1 MVPDWRENM
10 NMITINLEKKQKEPI
25 YQQLYNYIKGEIL
38 NGNYSYKTKLPSKRQ
53 LSAYLQCS
61 QNTVQ
66 NAYHQLI
73 SEGYI
78 ISKAKSGF
86 YVCKLEGI
94 IDLGKDLEDV
104 PSHSKSKSWAKYDF
118 SHHGVDFESFPFTQW
133 RKITREVINE
143 DDETLLKSGDPQ
155 GDISLRTS
163 ISKYLHQSRGVK
175 CSPSQIIVSSGTE
188 FLLQLLIQL
197 FDRDCIYALESPGYE
212 KLSMIFKSNHASYKS
227 VSLDKKG
234 MIPLKLEQSGADIA
248 CISPSHQ
255 FPTGNIMPVSRR
267 IKLLNWANEKEGRY
281 IIEDDYDSEFKY
293 SGKPI
298 PSLQSLDIG
307 GKVIYMGTFSK
318 SLTPALRISYMVLP
332 DKLLKTYKNNLDFYI
347 CPVSTFQQKTL
358 YSFINEGHFGRH
370 LNKMRNVY
378 KRKREILVSEIKKQL
393 PYAEISGAKV
403 GLHLL
408 IKVKKT
414 ISEKELIALAKGEGI
429 RIYGISQF
437 YLETVSKTT
446 DPMLLLGFATLKE
459 EEIPEAVGLLSKAWE
474 LV

>member
-1 MVPDWRENM
+1 
-10 NMITINLEKKQKEPI
+10 MITINLDKKQKEPI
-25 YQQLYNYIKGEIL
+25 YQQLYNYIKAEIL
-38 NGNYSYKTKLPSKRQ
+38 NGNYAYHTKLPSKRQ
-53 LSAYLQCS
+53 LSAHLQCS

-86 YVCKLEGI
+86 YVCELEGI
-94 IDLGKDLEDV
+94 IDLGKDLENV
-104 PSHSKSKSWAKYDF
+104 SSHSKAKSWAKYDF

-155 GDISLRTS
+155 GDINLRMS

-197 FDRDCIYALESPGYE
+197 FDRDYIYALESPGYE
-212 KLSMIFKSNHASYKS
+212 KLSMIFKSNHASYRS
-227 VSLDKKG
+227 IPLDKKG
-234 MIPLKLEQSGADIA
+234 MIPLSLEQSGADIA
-248 CISPSHQ
+248 CVSPSHQ
-255 FPTGNIMPVSRR
+255 FPTGNIMPISRR

-298 PSLQSLDIG
+298 PSLQSLDTG
-307 GKVIYMGTFSK
+307 GRVIYMGTFSK

-332 DKLLKTYKNNLDFYI
+332 DKLLKSYKKNLDFYI

-358 YSFINEGHFGRH
+358 YRFISEGHFGRH
-370 LNKMRNVY
+370 LNKMRNIY
-378 KRKREILVSEIKKQL
+378 KKKREILVSEIKNKL

-408 IKVKKT
+408 IKVKKA
-414 ISEKELIALAKGEGI
+414 ISEKYLIGLAKEKGI

-437 YLETVSKTT
+437 YLERVSKTT
-446 DPMLLLGFATLKE
+446 EPMLLLGFATLKE
-459 EEIPEAVGLLSKAWE
+459 EEIPQAVTLLSKAWE

>member
-1 MVPDWRENM
+1 M
-10 NMITINLEKKQKEPI
+10 NMITINLNKTLQEPI
-25 YQQLYNYIKGEIL
+25 YEQLYNYIKAQIL
-38 NGNYSYKTKLPSKRQ
+38 NGNYPYNEKLPSKRQ
-53 LSAYLQCS
+53 LASYLQCS

-73 SEGYI
+73 AEGYI
-78 ISKAKSGF
+78 ISKPKSGF
-86 YVCKLEGI
+86 YVCELEGM
-94 IDLGKDLEDV
+94 IDLGKDT
-104 PSHSKSKSWAKYDF
+104 SGSANKSKSVSWAKYDF
-118 SHHGVDFESFPFTQW
+118 SHHGVDFDSFPFSQW

-155 GDISLRTS
+155 GDINLRTS
-163 ISKYLHQSRGVK
+163 IAKYIHQSRGVNCLPK
-175 CSPSQIIVSSGTE
+175 QIVVSSGTE

-197 FDRDCIYALESPGYE
+197 FNQNYIYALESPGYE
-212 KLSMIFKSNHASYKS
+212 KLSMIFKSNHAKYKAI
-227 VSLDKKG
+227 SLDKKG
-234 MIPLKLEQSGADIA
+234 MIPLRLEHSGADVA

-255 FPTGNIMPVSRR
+255 FPTGNIMPISRR
-267 IKLLNWANEKEGRY
+267 IQLLNWSNEKEGRY

-298 PSLQSLDIG
+298 PSLQGLDSG

-332 DKLLKTYKNNLDFYI
+332 EELLKAYKEKLNFYI

-358 YSFINEGHFGRH
+358 YHFINEGHFGRH
-370 LNKMRNVY
+370 LNKMRNIY
-378 KRKREILVSEIKKQL
+378 KKKREILVSEIKKHL

-408 IKVKKT
+408 VKVNRD
-414 ISEKELIALAKGEGI
+414 ISEDILIELAKKKGI

-437 YLETVSKTT
+437 YLDNVTKNT
-446 DPMLLLGFATLKE
+446 DPMLLLGFATLKNH
-459 EEIPEAVGLLSKAWE
+459 EIPEAVKLLSNAWN
-474 LV
+474 LA